1 MKEFGL
7 VLIEF
12 SFVGNLVFL
21 HWRAC
26 INLNHVVFCGYLHVF
41 VLQTS
46 RNNLQQFFLGVESP
60 IAVTRTNSCLKRAS
74 EVTKS
79 CLSFEK
85 EIAHPGI

>member
-1 MKEFGL
+1 
-7 VLIEF
+7 
-12 SFVGNLVFL
+12 
-21 HWRAC
+21 
-26 INLNHVVFCGYLHVF
+26 
-41 VLQTS
+41 
-46 RNNLQQFFLGVESP
+46 LQQFFLGVESP